1 MMSAAFCL
9 NSELPTHEPVA
20 PAIRKG
26 EEPVSLTIPF
36 SEDGLKSGKHDRT
49 PCNEESTRRR
59 VTFK

>member
-1 MMSAAFCL
+1 MTFAAFCR
-9 NSELPTHEPVA
+9 NSVLPTHEPVA

-26 EEPVSLTIPF
+26 EAPVSLTIPF
-36 SEDGLKSGKHDRT
+36 SEDGLKSGKHDKT